1 VRNLFEHSLSEENSE
16 ARRISPLIPV
26 DFVPCIWQSSISDL
40 IKWYNFP
47 AVQNK
52 TKEVCT
58 VMKMLL
64 EKLSGIEN
72 RYDEVNQQLLTVGDD
87 YQMAAELGKEKADLD
102 PFVEAI
108 QQYKESLAQL
118 EETQALIDSGDPELQ
133 ELATAEIEILESSI
147 EELETALKRMLIPKD
162 PRDERNV
169 ILEIRAGAGGDE
181 AGLFAG
187 DLFRMYNRYAERQ
200 GWKVEIMSLSESGV
214 GGLKEVSALIKG
226 KGAFS
231 KLKYESGVHRVQ
243 RVPETESQGR
253 IHTSTATVAVLA
265 EVDDVDE
272 IKIPASDIEMD
283 VYKAGGP
290 GGQSVQKNSTA
301 IRLTHKPTGIVVQC
315 QDERSQLQ
323 NRERAMSILKAKL
336 FEIED
341 TRRREEQEADRRS
354 QVGSGDRSEKIR
366 TYNFPQSRI
375 TDHRINFSAHQLSA
389 VLDGEIDPFIEELA
403 TEDEAKRL
411 AAAGFD
417 ED

>member
-1 VRNLFEHSLSEENSE
+1 MN
-16 ARRISPLIPV
+16 
-26 DFVPCIWQSSISDL
+26 
-40 IKWYNFP
+40 
-47 AVQNK
+47 
-52 TKEVCT
+52 
-58 VMKMLL
+58 MLL

-72 RYDEVNQQLLTVGDD
+72 RYEEVNQQLLTVGED
-87 YQMAAELGKEKADLD
+87 YQLAAELGKEKADLD
-102 PFVEAI
+102 PFVDAI

-118 EETQALIDSGDPELQ
+118 EDAQILLESSDEEMQ
-133 ELATAEIEILESSI
+133 ELATVEINSLEEQIKILENQ
-147 EELETALKRMLIPKD
+147 LKRMLVPKD

-187 DLFRMYNRYAERQ
+187 DLFRMYSRYAERQ
-200 GWKVEIMSLSESGV
+200 GWKIDIMSLSETGV

-226 KGAFS
+226 KGAYS

-272 IKIPASDIEMD
+272 IQIPPSDIEMD

-323 NRERAMSILKAKL
+323 NRERALSILKAKL
-336 FEIED
+336 YEIEE
-341 TRRREEQEADRRS
+341 TRRREEQDAARRS

-375 TDHRINFSAHQLSA
+375 TDHRINFSSHQLAA

-411 AAAGFD
+411 AEAGFD
-417 ED
+417 EA

>member
-1 VRNLFEHSLSEENSE
+1 M
-16 ARRISPLIPV
+16 
-26 DFVPCIWQSSISDL
+26 
-40 IKWYNFP
+40 
-47 AVQNK
+47 
-52 TKEVCT
+52 T
-58 VMKMLL
+58 MLL

-72 RYDEVNQQLLTVGDD
+72 RYAEVNQKLLNVGDD
-87 YQMAAELGKEKADLD
+87 YQQAADLGKEKADLD
-102 PFVEAI
+102 PFIEAI
-108 QQYKESLAQL
+108 QEYRESLEQL
-118 EETQALIDSGDPELQ
+118 DGAKTLAASGDQ
-133 ELATAEIEILESSI
+133 EMQDMAEMEIESLTQNITNLEN
-147 EELETALKRMLIPKD
+147 LLKRMLVPKD

-187 DLFRMYNRYAERQ
+187 DLFRMYSRYAEKKR
-200 GWKVEIMSLSESGV
+200 WKVEVLSLNETGV
-214 GGLKEVSALIKG
+214 GGIKEVSGLIKG

-231 KLKYESGVHRVQ
+231 KLKFESGVHRVQ

-272 IKIPASDIEMD
+272 INIPPNEIVMD

-315 QDERSQLQ
+315 QDERSQAQ
-323 NRERAMSILKAKL
+323 NRARALSILKARL
-336 FEIED
+336 FEIEE
-341 TRRREEQEADRRS
+341 TKRRQEQADDRRS

-375 TDHRINFSAHQLSA
+375 TDHRINYSSHQLAA
-389 VLDGEIDPFIEELA
+389 VLDGDIDSFIEELA
-403 TEDEAKRL
+403 TEDEANRL
-411 AAAGFD
+411 ADAGF
-417 ED
+417 ENE